1 MPRDFK
7 LADKVPGP
15 LRRVCSM
22 TFWLQACA
30 FVIVG
35 GSLLHGGITLRT
47 SEPQADVSPVAGGDA
62 AAGASMSAPATG
74 RPTDTIA
81 ARTSLAASVAR
92 AAAASPSLASTPS
105 LESAK
110 LALSTIDVIVTR
122 NDTLDRIFRRLKL
135 NLADLASLRTLPGV
149 RTALDSLRPG
159 ELLHFTH
166 HEGELFGLERRL
178 SDTQTLKV
186 SREGDGLKAD
196 VLQNPIEIRK
206 RTIRGVIDSS
216 LFEAV
221 EAAGA
226 HDQTAVSL
234 ADIFGWDIDFVLDV
248 RPGDTFVVTYQE
260 IWRDGAY
267 LKEGPIEAAEFVNQ
281 GREFRAVRFTD
292 PEGHSNYYT
301 PEGRSLH
308 KAFLRAPVEFTRVSS
323 RFNSAR
329 RHPILNLIRAHKGVD
344 YAAPIGTPVH
354 AAGDGRI
361 RFAGNR
367 GGYGNCVE
375 IEHSRSIVTLY
386 GHLSRFARGTRAG
399 AHVAQG
405 AVIAYVGMT
414 GLATGP
420 HLHYEYRVDGVFK
433 NPQTVQLPAAA
444 PIDARLRDDF
454 LVRSA
459 PLLATLDASAGPML
473 VSR

>member
-7 LADKVPGP
+7 LAEKVPGP
-15 LRRVCSM
+15 LRRMYSM
-22 TFWLQACA
+22 TFWVQAGA
-30 FVIVG
+30 FAIVG
-35 GSLLHGGITLRT
+35 ASLLHGGISLR
-47 SEPQADVSPVAGGDA
+47 SAGAPASVSPVGGGDA
-62 AAGASMSAPATG
+62 AAGAVTAAATA
-74 RPTDTIA
+74 PTDSDPAGTG
-81 ARTSLAASVAR
+81 LAASVAR
-92 AAAASPSLASTPS
+92 AAGATPSLASAPS
-105 LESAK
+105 LESAQI
-110 LALSTIDVIVTR
+110 ALSTIDVIVTR

-135 NLADLASLRTLPGV
+135 NLADLASLRSLPGV
-149 RTALDSLRPG
+149 RTALDSLHPG

-166 HEGELFGLERRL
+166 REGELFGLERRL

-186 SREGDGLKAD
+186 SRQGDALKAD
-196 VLQNPIEIRK
+196 VLQNPVELRT

-248 RPGDTFVVTYQE
+248 RPGDTFAVTYNE

-267 LKEGPIEAAEFVNQ
+267 VKDGPIEAAEFVNQ

-292 PEGHSNYYT
+292 PEGHSSYYT

-308 KAFLRAPVEFTRVSS
+308 RAFLRAPVEFTRVSS

-329 RHPILNLIRAHKGVD
+329 HHPILNLIRAHKGVD

-361 RFAGNR
+361 RFAGSR

-386 GHLSRFARGTRAG
+386 GHLSHFARGMRTG

-405 AVIAYVGMT
+405 TVIAYVGMT

-420 HLHYEYRVDGVFK
+420 HLHYEYRVNGVFK

-444 PIDARLRDDF
+444 PIDARLHDGF
-454 LVRSA
+454 LAHSA
-459 PLLATLDASAGPML
+459 PLLATLDTTAGPML